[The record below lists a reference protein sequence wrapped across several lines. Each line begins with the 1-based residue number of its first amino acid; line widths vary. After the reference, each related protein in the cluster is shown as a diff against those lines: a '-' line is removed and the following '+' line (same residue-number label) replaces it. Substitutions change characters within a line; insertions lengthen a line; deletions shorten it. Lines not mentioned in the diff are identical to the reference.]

1 VRRCAEWCA
10 PRAAA
15 KGLIPGSRH
24 CVPRAPPSPWRGD
37 RPGPEDATH
46 PGTSIA
52 ARVIRGDDP
61 FDLAAAQRIARALAA
76 GGAETIEV
84 DLRHVRVFHDH
95 GVAYLGQVLVAH
107 VGRVSVRGLR
117 RHHFRL
123 LRYLGISPGANL
135 GAEDEAA

>member
-1 VRRCAEWCA
+1 M
-10 PRAAA
+10 
-15 KGLIPGSRH
+15 H
-24 CVPRAPPSPWRGD
+24 PS
-37 RPGPEDATH
+37 
-46 PGTSIA
+46 TSTA

-76 GGAETIEV
+76 GGDEAVEV

-95 GVAYLGQVLVAH
+95 GVAYLGEVLAAF
-107 VGRVSVRGLR
+107 VGWVSVRGLR
-117 RHHFRL
+117 QHHFRL